1 MEKFDISDI
10 ELGDILEA
18 PRLGF
23 GPVVECTEKPSV
35 RVKFDIAGLRWITQH
50 SAERLGVKKL

>member
-1 MEKFDISDI
+1 MIDISDI
-10 ELGDILEA
+10 ALGDYIEA

-35 RVKFDIAGLRWITQH
+35 RVKFDIAGLRWITQA
-50 SAERLGVKKL
+50 SAEKLQCKKL